1 MTSIGVDLGGTKIS
15 GALFNESGEA
25 IIRKKTELAGS
36 KGQEVE
42 RKITSLIEG
51 ILQEATQLNQ
61 QPNSI
66 GICVPGIA
74 HRSGEVWA
82 PNIKG
87 WENYPLKK
95 EVEEH
100 FQNTFSVFVDSDRTC
115 HIMAEV
121 WKGGAKN
128 IRDAIFLAVG
138 TGIGAGIISNG
149 HIIRGAHDISG
160 AIGWMAL
167 KPPYDAYYKDRGCF
181 ESHASGYGIAQCAK
195 EYIRQGHKS
204 VLHSGIETLTTEDVF
219 DAYEQNDPVALLVID
234 AAIQFLGMASANL
247 VSLLNP
253 EKIFFGGGVF
263 GPATKF
269 IDKIY
274 EEAVKWGQP
283 VSMRQVKFEPS
294 KLSGDAGLIG
304 AGYLALKNGKV

>member
-1 MTSIGVDLGGTKIS
+1 V
-15 GALFNESGEA
+15 EA
-25 IIRKKTELAGS
+25 G
-36 KGQEVE
+36 
-42 RKITSLIEG
+42 RKINDLIEE
-51 ILQEATQLNQ
+51 ILQQASQLQHKPTN
-61 QPNSI
+61 I

-74 HRSGEVWA
+74 YRSGEVWA

-87 WENYPLKK
+87 WEHFPLKK
-95 EVEEH
+95 EVEEYFDNR
-100 FQNTFSVFVDSDRTC
+100 FQVFVESDRTC

-121 WKGGAKN
+121 WKGGAKEC
-128 IRDAIFLAVG
+128 RDAIFLAVG

-149 HIIRGAHDISG
+149 HIIRGSHDISG

-167 KPPYDAYYKDRGCF
+167 KPPYDTHYIERGCF
-181 ESHASGYGIAQCAK
+181 ESLASGYGITQCAK
-195 EYIRQGHKS
+195 EYIAQGHQS
-204 VLHSGIETLTTEDVF
+204 ILHSRMDTLNTEDVF
-219 DAYEQNDPVALLVID
+219 AAYEQNDPVALLVID
-234 AAIQFLGMASANL
+234 AAIQFFGMASANL

-274 EEAVKWGQP
+274 DEAVKWGQP
-283 VSMRQVKFEPS
+283 VSMTQVKFEPS

-304 AGYLALKNGKV
+304 AGYLALKDGKV